1 MAKFVAERRRARL
14 NDERH
19 ELEYP
24 FNRKEQSGGFCFS
37 GQFEFPSG
45 GGEFERARGESSLE
59 V

>member
-1 MAKFVAERRRARL
+1 LLLSVGERGW